1 MSYMNQTSGPRRQ
14 RGAALVVGLLLLTVI
29 TLLAIA
35 GMNSASVE
43 LVMAGNSQ
51 FHQKAFQAA
60 ETGIETTLV
69 TGGFLPGGAD
79 ESNPDVAVTGS
90 APDKYTSTLRSDLG
104 GLPQPAI
111 WGNSAGSF
119 STYHFQISSIG
130 ASARSSQTTH
140 VQGVAV
146 LAPLSPVFTGPGKF
160 N

>member
-69 TGGFLPGGAD
+69 TGGFLPGTD
-79 ESNPDVAVTGS
+79 DPPNNDVPVTGS
-90 APDKYTSTLRSDLG
+90 DPDKYSVELRSDLK

-111 WGNSAGSF
+111 WGNSASAF

-130 ASARSSQTTH
+130 QSARSSKTTH
-140 VQGVAV
+140 LQGVAV
-146 LAPLSPVFTGPGKF
+146 LAPSSPVFTGPGKF